1 MSNHGQPNP
10 TRPVWSPDMDLQ
22 SSNPAHLPGDDSGR
36 HPVNLTHLIM
46 GIAFLGFAG
55 IWAAVTGDVV
65 PDDDLRWLLPVPWLL
80 AGSAGLLAFTI
91 SQMRRTRRHGEV
103 GMIGD
108 HPVHPGDQEGP
119 DLRSQVSD
127 R

>member
-1 MSNHGQPNP
+1 MSNYEQPDP
-10 TRPVWSPDMDLQ
+10 TRPVWSPDMDPQ
-22 SSNPAHLPGDDSGR
+22 SSNPTHFPGHESGR

-55 IWAAVTGDVV
+55 IWAAVTGDFV

-80 AGSAGLLAFTI
+80 AGSAGLLAITV

-103 GMIGD
+103 GMVSD
-108 HPVHPGDQEGP
+108 DPVDPGSQEGP
-119 DLRSQVSD
+119 DLGVQVSE